1 MKIYCWKCKVNMKKI
16 KDKFH
21 GFTVD
26 AWNCPKCNEIIYDEE
41 HIQPILQYNKLKENK
56 KALITTVG
64 VLGKSKIFRV
74 PKIVEQLYRIDKG
87 EKFKFDL
94 KPDEIIIKVKN

>member
-1 MKIYCWKCKVNMKKI
+1 MKKI

-26 AWNCPKCNEIIYDEE
+26 AWECPKCGEILYDEGI
-41 HIQPILQYNKLKENK
+41 IQPILQYNKLKENK
-56 KALITTVG
+56 KALIATVG
-64 VLGKSKIFRV
+64 VLGKSKIIRV
-74 PKIVEQLYRIDKG
+74 PKIAEQLYGIYKG

-94 KPDEIIIKVKN
+94 RPDGIIIKIKN